1 MSFELLDNLFQVAA
15 LGCSALVGGGFALKY
30 RSRRCL
36 TLALAY
42 ACFSMGTLYYVLHLA
57 ILGATPRIFYVA
69 ELSWLASY
77 LFCLS
82 FQILRAQGTKPSFRR
97 LPSACGLC
105 VAAAILRLRI
115 FGPSYFVSALFAL
128 TAGAL
133 AYLSA
138 FRLRAGG
145 KGRGIDAL
153 LLLCLCLQVALYVV
167 SGFTGSYSRFNPYF
181 AVDILLTLCLMGLLP
196 LCVREV
202 RAQ

>member
-1 MSFELLDNLFQVAA
+1 MSFELLDNLLQVAA
-15 LGCSALVGGGFALKY
+15 LGGSALTAGAFALRC

-42 ACFSMGTLYYVLHLA
+42 ACFSMGTLYFVLHLA
-57 ILGATPRIFYVA
+57 ILGATPLIFYVA

-77 LFCLS
+77 LFHLS
-82 FQILRAQGTKPSFRR
+82 FQILRTQGMKPGFQR
-97 LPSACGLC
+97 LPAACGLC
-105 VAAAILRLRI
+105 AAAAILCLRI

-138 FRLRAGG
+138 FRLRSGA
-145 KGRGIDAL
+145 KGRGIDGL
-153 LLLCLCLQVALYVV
+153 LLVCLCLQVALYVV
-167 SGFTGSYSRFNPYF
+167 SGFTDSYDRFNLYF
-181 AVDILLTLCLMGLLP
+181 AVDMLLTLCLMGLLP
-196 LCVREV
+196 LTVREV

>member
-1 MSFELLDNLFQVAA
+1 MSFELLENLLQVTA
-15 LGCSALVGGGFALKY
+15 LGCSTLAAGAFALRY

-77 LFCLS
+77 LFYLS
-82 FQILRAQGTKPSFRR
+82 FQILRTDGMALSVRP
-97 LPSACGLC
+97 LPVACGLC
-105 VAAAILRLRI
+105 IAAAILYLRI

-133 AYLSA
+133 TYLSA
-138 FRLRAGG
+138 FRLRLGAR
-145 KGRGIDAL
+145 GRKIDAL
-153 LLLCLCLQVALYVV
+153 LLGCVCLQVVLYLV
-167 SGFTGSYSRFNPYF
+167 SGYTGSYNRFNLYF
-181 AVDILLTLCLMGLLP
+181 AVDILLTLCFMGLLP

-202 RAQ
+202 RTQ

>member
-1 MSFELLDNLFQVAA
+1 MSFELLDNLFQVTA
-15 LGCSALVGGGFALKY
+15 LGCSALAAGAFALKY

-42 ACFSMGTLYYVLHLA
+42 ACFSMGTLYYLLHLA
-57 ILGATPRIFYVA
+57 ILGATPRTFYVA

-77 LFCLS
+77 LFYLS
-82 FQILRAQGTKPSFRR
+82 FQILRTQGTKLQFQR
-97 LPSACGLC
+97 LSAACGLC
-105 VAAAILRLRI
+105 VAATVLCARI

-138 FRLRAGG
+138 FRLRAGE

-153 LLLCLCLQVALYVV
+153 LLLCVCLQVALYVV
-167 SGFTGSYSRFNPYF
+167 SGFTSSYNRFNPYF
-181 AVDILLTLCLMGLLP
+181 AVDILLTLCFMGLLP
-196 LCVREV
+196 LCAREV